1 MRKSSFGNKHIT
13 VISIVFFIIISCIT
27 GLSEKYMS
35 DCIRRESTAQHNR
48 QELRE
53 LGEQLAET
61 SDYLT
66 EQARQYSLSGDME
79 YLYNYWDEV
88 IYMKS
93 RENAVD
99 RLSAYNPPE
108 KEKNLLSNAKIYSDD
123 LIKTEIVSMK
133 LMFIAKNY
141 GDKDYSD
148 QKLCEF
154 IEIIENAELPEE
166 YRTLSRSEMAEKSS
180 EILYDYFYAQS
191 KTQIMTP
198 IDEFQCEMNNR
209 LDNDVIKAEQGI
221 KNASLIQRICSVVA
235 ILFIILLLAFI
246 EFLYIKPL
254 RKYTDILENQK
265 SDEMSKLR
273 VKPDGAYELFHFGE
287 VFNHLALI
295 LENELFRREQ
305 AEQQADRANNAKSE
319 FMAQMSHELRT
330 PLNAI
335 TGCLYLLNN
344 TSLDSTQ
351 KEYSHSIEVSAEN
364 LLGLINNVL
373 DFSKIESG
381 YMKFE
386 EINYNFYSLIDE
398 IINIMKIQAVNKG
411 ISLTADIDVNIPE
424 YIKGD
429 PLRIKQ
435 VIINL
440 ISNAIKFTDSG
451 EVRLRAEI
459 KESLPDKITAEF
471 SVSDTGIGISPDDCK
486 KIFDPFVQSD
496 AGATRKYG
504 GTGLGLSIANMIV
517 KNLSGGEFEIKVEPN
532 QIQGSVF
539 KFNVYLY
546 YGEKTVEHKIS
557 DNSDKIDE
565 NISVLLVDDNE
576 INLTVEKKILCSY
589 GINVVTAM
597 SGYEALK
604 TAENTDFSMILLD
617 LHMPDIDGFETAK
630 QLRRLT
636 NCRFTPIIALTAD
649 VVSGIKEKVIS
660 AEMNDYISK
669 PFRPEILKN
678 MIAEYTGII
687 RQYPENLVTDSNKLF
702 DSESCLEN
710 LDGDKNTLINLIESF
725 LKCHGKSGEYIEIH
739 IRNGHFGNARN
750 ILHDI
755 KGISGNLCC
764 IRLCMCSEKLLR
776 ELHGNSFG
784 SLGEFSD
791 IWRFTVNELNKY
803 FAENH
808 IIENQAD
815 KNFYEIFK
823 KFLDLC
829 SSYDITAV
837 DVFQDNRNL
846 FRKNME
852 KNNFNHLE
860 KLVNCYNF
868 KAVCREFKR
877 SD

>member
-1 MRKSSFGNKHIT
+1 MKKLSIGNKHIT
-13 VISIVFFIIISCIT
+13 VISIMFFIIISCIT

-35 DCIRRESTAQHNR
+35 DCIRHETTAQHNR
-48 QELRE
+48 QELCE

-79 YLYNYWDEV
+79 YLYNYWNEV
-88 IYMKS
+88 IYIKS
-93 RENAVD
+93 RESAVD

-108 KEKNLLSNAKIYSDD
+108 KEKNLLSNAKIYSDN
-123 LIKTEIVSMK
+123 LIKTETVSMK
-133 LMFIAKNY
+133 LMFTAKNS
-141 GDKDYSD
+141 GDKNYSD
-148 QKLCEF
+148 EKSCEF
-154 IEIIENAELPEE
+154 VNIIESAELPEE
-166 YRTLSRSEMAEKSS
+166 YRNLSRSEMAEKSS

-198 IDEFQCEMNNR
+198 IDEFQSEMNNR
-209 LDNDVIKAEQGI
+209 LDNDVIKAERGI
-221 KNASLIQRICSVVA
+221 KNASFIKWICSVVS
-235 ILFIILLLAFI
+235 IVFIILLLAFI

-254 RKYTDILENQK
+254 KKYTDILENQK
-265 SDEMSKLR
+265 SDDMSKLR
-273 VKPDGAYELFHFGE
+273 VNPDGAYELFHFGE
-287 VFNHLALI
+287 VFNHLALV

-319 FMAQMSHELRT
+319 FLAQMSHELRT

-335 TGCLYLLNN
+335 TGCLYLLDN

-351 KEYSHSIEVSAEN
+351 KEYTHSIEVSTEN

-386 EINYNFYSLIDE
+386 EINYNFYNLIDE

-411 ISLTADIDVNIPE
+411 ISLTADINKNIPE

-440 ISNAIKFTDSG
+440 VSNAIKFTDNG
-451 EVRLRAEI
+451 EVKLSAEI
-459 KESLPDKITAEF
+459 KETFPDKINAEF
-471 SVSDTGIGISPDDCK
+471 CISDTGIGISPDDCK
-486 KIFDPFVQSD
+486 KIFEPFVQSD
-496 AGATRKYG
+496 TGVTRKYG

-517 KNLSGGEFEIKVEPN
+517 KNLSDGEFEIKAEPN
-532 QIQGSVF
+532 NEKGSVF
-539 KFNVYLY
+539 RFNIYLY
-546 YGEKTVEHKIS
+546 YGEKVSEHKITVS
-557 DNSDKIDE
+557 SYKIDE
-565 NISVLLVDDNE
+565 NILILLVDDNE

-589 GINVVTAM
+589 GVNVVTAK

-604 TAENTDFSMILLD
+604 IAENTDFSMILLD

-636 NCRFTPIIALTAD
+636 NCKFTPIIALTAD
-649 VVSGIKEKVIS
+649 VVSGIKKKIIS
-660 AEMNDYISK
+660 AGMNDYISK
-669 PFRPEILKN
+669 PFRPENLKN
-678 MIAEYTGII
+678 IISEYAGII
-687 RQYPENLVTDSNKLF
+687 KEYPENFVTENNKLF
-702 DSESCLEN
+702 DSESCLKN
-710 LDGDKNTLINLIESF
+710 LDGDKNTLVNLIGSF
-725 LKCHGKSGEYIEIH
+725 LKCHGKSYEYIAIH
-739 IRNGHFGNARN
+739 IRNGHFGNALS

-764 IRLCMCSEKLLR
+764 IKLCICSEKLLR
-776 ELHGNSFG
+776 ELHKNRFD
-784 SLGEFSD
+784 SLSEFAD
-791 IWRFTVNELNKY
+791 IWRFTIKELNKY
-803 FAENH
+803 LSENR
-808 IIENQAD
+808 IIENWSDA
-815 KNFYEIFK
+815 NFDEIFR

-829 SSYDITAV
+829 NSYDITAV
-837 DVFQDNRNL
+837 DIFQENRKL
-846 FRKNME
+846 FRENTE
-852 KNNFNHLE
+852 KDSFNHLE
-860 KLVNCYNF
+860 KLVRCYDF
-868 KAVCREFKR
+868 KKICQEFKR